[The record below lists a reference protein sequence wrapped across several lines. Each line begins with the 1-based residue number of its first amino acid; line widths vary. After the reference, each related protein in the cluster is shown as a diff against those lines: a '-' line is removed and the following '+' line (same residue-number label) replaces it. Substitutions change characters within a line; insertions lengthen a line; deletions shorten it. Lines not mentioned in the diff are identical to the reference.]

1 MEFIF
6 TKDIQ
11 TELQEVDTT
20 FQESLLPWWDE
31 ISAYMPDVEK
41 DLGFKLLPVM
51 VINAYRYLGMDSG
64 LSVQMAN
71 LFKTIDFASKI
82 HVLVK
87 DDDEGQKHNQ
97 EMQFAILIGD
107 YIFGK
112 VLKLLLETQAD
123 KLLEMFASMIGT
135 INEGLIIE
143 YKLNSVLEQ
152 VLTKTRAPLYHNAFL
167 SAAKMAGLTPE
178 IAEVYAQIGLN
189 LGIALELNFI
199 YGQKHSGYAY
209 LDKAQQLLQLLNKN
223 EIPQYDSLEKLVSEI
238 DENWEVA

>member
-1 MEFIF
+1 MDFIF

-11 TELQEVDTT
+11 TDLQEVDKT
-20 FQESLLPWWDE
+20 FQRCLLPWWDE
-31 ISAYMPDVEK
+31 ISAYMPELEK

-51 VINAYRYLGMDSG
+51 VLNAYRFLGMDKG

-97 EMQFAILIGD
+97 EMQFTILIGD

-123 KLLEMFASMIGT
+123 KLLHMFASMIGS
-135 INEGLIIE
+135 INEGLIIQ
-143 YKLNSVLEQ
+143 YKLNSGLEQ
-152 VLTKTRAPLYHNAFL
+152 VLLKTRGPLYHDAFL

-178 IAEVYAQIGLN
+178 TAENYAKFGNN
-189 LGIALELNFI
+189 LGMALELI
-199 YGQKHSGYAY
+199 VIHGQRLSGYAY
-209 LDKAQQLLQLLNKN
+209 LDKAQEQLHMLNNN
-223 EIPQYDSLEKLVSEI
+223 EIQQFEALDTLVHEI
-238 DENWEVA
+238 GKNWEVA